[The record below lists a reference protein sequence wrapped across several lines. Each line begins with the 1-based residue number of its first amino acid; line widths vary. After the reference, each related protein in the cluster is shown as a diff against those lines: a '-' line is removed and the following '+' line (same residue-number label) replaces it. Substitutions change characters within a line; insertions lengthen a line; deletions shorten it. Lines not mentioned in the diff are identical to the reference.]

1 MESNDLLTN
10 LDADQR
16 RAVTTDSRLV
26 AVIAGAGSGK
36 TRVLTRRI
44 AYRIATDTAD
54 ARHTLAL
61 TFTREAAGE
70 LRRRLRHIGLGE
82 RIEAGTFH
90 SVALGLLRQRWADQG
105 RPMPTVVD
113 DRPRLVSA
121 ALNTPRDQLDDILTE
136 MSWASARGIT
146 ADNYSS
152 VARSRRQPPSKAA
165 RIIEGLAAYER
176 EKSSRGVLDLDDLL
190 VRCANDLERDSSYA
204 EAIRWRFRHIHV
216 DEAQDLTPIQ
226 QRLLSA
232 LRTPGA
238 DDLFIV
244 GDPAQSI
251 YGFNGSDPEL
261 LVQIDH
267 RFPGVEV
274 IRLPVNHRCTP
285 QTVNAGVHVLS
296 HAHLP
301 ADLRSSQ
308 PDGPVPTMTAYANE
322 DEEAHG
328 IARSI
333 AEAGHHAI
341 RRGEIA
347 VLARTHQHCARIERA
362 LSAAG
367 IEVRSRGFRGDSSG
381 RRALDEARRISSPS
395 ALRSWAHDI
404 LDDDAG
410 APGGDDPKPTETVS
424 SRQVAAVALEHLR
437 EQPDGTGA
445 TFASWMTTADPFGFQ
460 QGGGVEVLTFHAA
473 KGREWERVWIAAAET
488 GSVPHRS
495 ARTKEETLEEARLLY
510 VAITR
515 STSRCHL
522 SWAERRN
529 GYRRS
534 VTPFLA
540 QLDLVEPA
548 ITGPSA
554 ELSDAMHIS
563 AASTS
568 RDALRRLAEW
578 REMTAVRSGI
588 LPEEIC
594 NDRVMRR
601 IAEEQPAD
609 AERLNEITG
618 WGDLT
623 CTTLFPSLRTALVD

>member
-1 MESNDLLTN
+1 
-10 LDADQR
+10 
-16 RAVTTDSRLV
+16 
-26 AVIAGAGSGK
+26 
-36 TRVLTRRI
+36 
-44 AYRIATDTAD
+44 
-54 ARHTLAL
+54 
-61 TFTREAAGE
+61 
-70 LRRRLRHIGLGE
+70 
-82 RIEAGTFH
+82 
-90 SVALGLLRQRWADQG
+90 
-105 RPMPTVVD
+105 
-113 DRPRLVSA
+113 
-121 ALNTPRDQLDDILTE
+121 
-136 MSWASARGIT
+136 
-146 ADNYSS
+146 
-152 VARSRRQPPSKAA
+152 
-165 RIIEGLAAYER
+165 
-176 EKSSRGVLDLDDLL
+176 
-190 VRCANDLERDSSYA
+190 
-204 EAIRWRFRHIHV
+204 
-216 DEAQDLTPIQ
+216 
-226 QRLLSA
+226 
-232 LRTPGA
+232 
-238 DDLFIV
+238 
-244 GDPAQSI
+244 
-251 YGFNGSDPEL
+251 
-261 LVQIDH
+261 
-267 RFPGVEV
+267 
-274 IRLPVNHRCTP
+274 
-285 QTVNAGVHVLS
+285 
-296 HAHLP
+296 
-301 ADLRSSQ
+301 
-308 PDGPVPTMTAYANE
+308 MTAYANE

-333 AEAGHHAI
+333 ADAGHHAI

-404 LDDDAG
+404 LDDNAG

-623 CTTLFPSLRTALVD
+623 CTRLFPSLQTALVD